1 MQKVKEVQHDPD
13 DNGDEE
19 ASSMART
26 TGAITCAVVKFLLN
40 EQGIKGVHPP
50 ESFGYELLE
59 ICLDEYSKNNI
70 KIHEIKN

>member
-1 MQKVKEVQHDPD
+1 
-13 DNGDEE
+13 
-19 ASSMART
+19 MART